1 MPAQEQAVELGLL
14 DAVAQLPAP
23 VWLVLAVAFSLGSVA
38 LGVWLLTQLP
48 ADHLLRSPELE
59 PWSLRR
65 VARNLVGASL
75 VVVGG
80 LLALPGVPG
89 QGLLTIACGL
99 LLMDV
104 PGKRGIERRL
114 LRHPSVRDAVTA
126 LRARYGKPPL
136 LLPQVDDVPRKG

>member
-1 MPAQEQAVELGLL
+1 M
-14 DAVAQLPAP
+14 
-23 VWLVLAVAFSLGSVA
+23 WLVLAVALSLGSVA

-48 ADHLLRSPELE
+48 DDHLLRSPAAE
-59 PWSLRR
+59 PWTLRR
-65 VARNLVGASL
+65 VGRNVVGAAL

-104 PGKRGIERRL
+104 PGKRGLERRL
-114 LRHPSVRDAVTA
+114 LRHPTVRDAVTA

-136 LLPQVDDVPRKG
+136 QLPEHDDSPH

>member
-1 MPAQEQAVELGLL
+1 M
-14 DAVAQLPAP
+14 VAQLPAA
-23 VWLVLAVAFSLGSVA
+23 VWLVLAVALSLGSVA

-48 ADHLLRSPELE
+48 EDHLLRSPALE

-65 VARNLVGASL
+65 VARNLAGAML
-75 VVVGG
+75 MAVGG
-80 LLALPGVPG
+80 VLALPGVPG

-104 PGKRGIERRL
+104 PGKRGLERRL

-136 LLPQVDDVPRKG
+136 LLPERGDVPHNR